1 MRLVGASNKFIYL
14 PFVLSAII
22 YAFLSVVLIV
32 LLFYPFLGLLQPYL
46 EVFFMDYNINIID
59 YFVNN
64 FWIIFG
70 LQFLAV
76 SAIGV
81 LSSWLA
87 IRRYAKV

>member
-1 MRLVGASNKFIYL
+1 
-14 PFVLSAII
+14 
-22 YAFLSVVLIV
+22 
-32 LLFYPFLGLLQPYL
+32 
-46 EVFFMDYNINIID
+46 MDYNINIID